1 VRRRRGVALA
11 ALVAVVAVVALVL
24 RDGGGTAAA
33 VREAER
39 SGVRVTRIT
48 VTGETPGA
56 RRSVTVVVPAGVAP
70 GSRRP
75 LLVFLHGRGQDDR
88 GLLSRELFRALAAQ
102 GRSAPIVAFPDGG
115 DHSYWHDRRSGGW
128 ARYVTARVIPGVG
141 RRFPVD
147 RGRVAIGGVSMGG
160 FGALDLAEHAP
171 GRYCAV
177 GAHSPALWATAGETA
192 AGAFD
197 DAEDFAAHDVIA
209 GARRAPRAFT
219 AQPVRVDAG
228 DADPFLPGDRA
239 LIAALRAGGA
249 TLTLHTAP
257 GGHDGDYWRSQWG
270 TYLAFY
276 AKALKDCR
284 AR

>member
-1 VRRRRGVALA
+1 VAGA
-11 ALVAVVAVVALVL
+11 ALVAVAAVVALVL
-24 RDGGGTAAA
+24 RDGGGTGAA

-48 VTGETPGA
+48 VTGEAPGT
-56 RRSVTVVVPAGVAP
+56 RRSVTVVVPAGVAQ

-75 LLVFLHGRGQDDR
+75 LLVFLQGRGQDDR
-88 GLLSRELFRALAAQ
+88 GLLTSELFRALAAQ
-102 GRSAPIVAFPDGG
+102 GKAAPVIAFPDGG
-115 DHSYWHDRRSGGW
+115 DHSYWHDRRGGSW
-128 ARYVTARVIPGVG
+128 ARYVTARVIPSVG

-147 RGRVAIGGVSMGG
+147 RRRVAIGGITMGG
-160 FGALDLAEHAP
+160 FGALDLAEQAP

-209 GARRAPRAFT
+209 GARQAPRAFT
-219 AQPVRVDAG
+219 AQPVRIDAG

-239 LIAALRAGGA
+239 LITALRAGGV
-249 TLTLHTAP
+249 TLTLHTPP
-257 GGHDGDYWRSQWG
+257 GGHDGDYWASQWG
-270 TYLAFY
+270 AYLAFY
-276 AKALKDCR
+276 AKALRDCR
-284 AR
+284 PG